1 MTAGS
6 LSVSKGGAHLAKKTK
21 KVAPQSRETAS
32 IKSFLDMIAPSVVKF
47 EPDHFICGN
56 TFRCVWALREYPTQT
71 DEQAILR
78 HLGEKDGITLRIYT
92 RQVTPAEEKR
102 IIQNAANKNRMGS
115 SNTNDLQ
122 QTIMAE
128 SNLQDVASLV
138 ASMHRNREPLLH
150 CAVYIELTA
159 SDYNTLKLLQTDVL
173 TELVRSKLNVD
184 RLLLRQREGFVS
196 VMPSGWNHFG
206 EQFERVLPASSVAN
220 LYPFNY
226 SGKTDPHGFYIGK
239 DKYGANILVDFDK
252 RDDDKTSAS
261 ILILGNSGQGKS
273 YLLKLLLLNFLEAGK
288 SVISLDVEHEQQ
300 DMCERVGGCFMDL
313 MGGVYRINPLEPKC
327 WDEGGDPEDTDAPEA
342 FRKSTRL
349 SQHIS
354 FLKDFFRA
362 YKDFSDRHIDAIEIM
377 VSRLY
382 EKWGISDTTDFGRL
396 KPEDYPILSD
406 LYDLIEEEYQG
417 YDADAHQ
424 LYTAELLQ
432 EILLGLH
439 SMCKGAE
446 AKFFNGHTNV
456 TSSRFIVFGVKG
468 LLQANRSVR
477 GAMLFNILSFMS
489 DRLLTIGNTTA
500 VLDELYVWL
509 SDNITVGT
517 TIIEYI
523 RNILKRV
530 RKKESNLIMASQNL
544 EDFDR
549 EGIRELTKP
558 LFAIPPHQF
567 IFNCGSID
575 KRFYM
580 DLLQLEEA
588 EYNLIRFPQRGVCLF
603 KCGNERYLL
612 EVHAPAYKEALYGSA
627 GGR

>member
-1 MTAGS
+1 MP
-6 LSVSKGGAHLAKKTK
+6 KNRKKNMPRP
-21 KVAPQSRETAS
+21 AAEEPY
-32 IKSFLDMIAPSVVKF
+32 IKDFLDMVAPSVIDFKV
-47 EPDHFICGN
+47 DHYLCGN
-56 TFRCVWALREYPTQT
+56 TCRCVWALREYPTST

-78 HLGEKDGITLRIYT
+78 HLGEMDGVTIRIYT
-92 RQVTPAEEKR
+92 RQVTPSEERR
-102 IIQNAANKNRMGS
+102 IIHNAANKHRMSRS
-115 SNTNDLQ
+115 STEDLQ
-122 QTIMAE
+122 QTVTAE
-128 SNLQDVASLV
+128 ANLQDVVTLV
-138 ASMHRNREPLLH
+138 STMHRNREPLLH
-150 CAVYIELTA
+150 CAVFLELTA
-159 SDYNTLKLLQTDVL
+159 SSYDALKLLQTDVL

-184 RLLLRQREGFVS
+184 RLMLRQQEGFVS
-196 VMPSGWNHFG
+196 VMPAGRNAFG
-206 EQFERVLPASSVAN
+206 AQFERVLPASSVAN

-252 RDDDKTSAS
+252 RDDDKTSAN

-288 SVISLDVEHEQQ
+288 SVISLDVEHEQR
-300 DMCERVGGCFMDL
+300 DMCEAVGGCFMDL

-327 WDEGGDPEDTDAPEA
+327 WDDGSGPEDRDAPEA

-377 VSRLY
+377 VGKLY
-382 EKWGISDTTDFGRL
+382 AKWGISDSTNFAGL

-406 LYDLIEEEYQG
+406 LYELIEQEYRE
-417 YDADAHQ
+417 YDESQHQ

-439 SMCKGAE
+439 SMCQGAE
-446 AKFFNGHTNV
+446 AQFFNGHTNV

-468 LLQANRSVR
+468 LLQASKNVR
-477 GAMLFNILSFMS
+477 GAMLFNILSYMS
-489 DRLLTIGNTTA
+489 DRLLTIGSTTA
-500 VLDELYVWL
+500 ALDELYVWL
-509 SDNITVGT
+509 SDNVSVGT

-523 RNILKRV
+523 RNTLKRV

-612 EVHAPAYKEALYGSA
+612 EVHAPAYKEALFGTA